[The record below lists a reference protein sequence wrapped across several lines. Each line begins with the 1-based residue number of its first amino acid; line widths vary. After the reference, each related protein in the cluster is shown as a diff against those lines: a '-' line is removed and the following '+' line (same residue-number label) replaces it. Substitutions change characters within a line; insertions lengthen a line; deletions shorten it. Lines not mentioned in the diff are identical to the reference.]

1 MKDTINKDK
10 RRIQSIHDQNNYYEA
25 WNVSYKYSSYLIKK
39 INHKD
44 IHILC
49 YNIYNQYMNELKN
62 KKINNKN
69 QSKKYIQIWNTMIN
83 TLFKQNIKKSINL
96 LHLTNLKNKN

>member
-1 MKDTINKDK
+1 MYHIITVFTLFPFFLCAQNGFYLGAGSITTIA
-10 RRIQSIHDQNNYYEA
+10 QLSDQNNYYEA

-49 YNIYNQYMNELKN
+49 YR
-62 KKINNKN
+62 
-69 QSKKYIQIWNTMIN
+69 
-83 TLFKQNIKKSINL
+83 F
-96 LHLTNLKNKN
+96 